1 MMPAAEDSTMCNE
14 ELLASSMAQSL
25 RIPHAVARFL
35 VARGVRTLTEAHRML
50 CGNADD
56 VHDPFLMKGMEEAV
70 EWLLAVRERGE
81 KVFVFG
87 DYDLDGMTAVT
98 LMTRALAELGIESDW
113 RLPNRFGDGYG
124 LSVSAVEEMHG
135 AGARNVI
142 TVDTGIT
149 ANAEIALAKKL
160 GMSVLVIDHHQPSGE
175 GLPECDVLLD
185 PHQEGDDYPNPE
197 LCGVGVSYKFICALY
212 SRLGM
217 PEPKKFLDLVALGTL
232 ADLVQMTPENRSF
245 TKAGLK
251 SIEGSC
257 WPGLQEMYG
266 DLMKRH
272 GSVGGIDV
280 MYKFAPLLNAPG
292 RMERPDPALKLLLS
306 PNMAAANALMAELKE
321 WNSKRKQK
329 EAEITDMALEQVKAK
344 YGDKLPTVLVVAG
357 NNWHVGVIGIVAAK
371 LAQEY
376 HRPTAV
382 LSITDGMA
390 HASARAVPGFNW
402 HKALFESRDLFDRW
416 GGHANAAGFSLP
428 SDKIDELRE
437 RLEQSAKVQNYTGA
451 VEELPAGAYPY
462 DIRISLNELV
472 VEAEQYMSPDGSTC
486 PGGKKLI
493 SILDFFDL
501 LEPFSG
507 NFPYPIFRADN
518 IKVHRLRELR
528 GGHLQMDISQ
538 AGSRVFP
545 AIAFGLRKSKAL
557 LHGDKPVSVI
567 FEPTWNYFND
577 RKSMQLCIKA
587 IESCD

>member
-1 MMPAAEDSTMCNE
+1 MMPAAEDSTMSNE

-70 EWLLAVRERGE
+70 AWLLDVRERGE

-149 ANAEIALAKKL
+149 ANTEIALAKKL

-185 PHQEGDDYPNPE
+185 PHQEGDTYPNPE

-587 IESCD
+587 IEPCD

>member
-70 EWLLAVRERGE
+70 AWLLDVRERGE

-185 PHQEGDDYPNPE
+185 PHQEGDTYPNPE

-232 ADLVQMTPENRSF
+232 ADLVQMTPENRCF

-587 IESCD
+587 IEPCD

>member
-1 MMPAAEDSTMCNE
+1 MCNE

-70 EWLLAVRERGE
+70 AWLLDVRERGE

-185 PHQEGDDYPNPE
+185 PHQEGDTYPNPE

>member
-70 EWLLAVRERGE
+70 AWLLDVRERGE

-124 LSVSAVEEMHG
+124 LSVSAVEEMHS

-185 PHQEGDDYPNPE
+185 PHQEGDTYPNPE

-266 DLMKRH
+266 DLMKSH

-587 IESCD
+587 IEPCD

>member
-50 CGNADD
+50 CGNAGD
-56 VHDPFLMKGMEEAV
+56 VHDPFLMKGMKEAV

-185 PHQEGDDYPNPE
+185 PHQEGDTYPNPE

>member
-1 MMPAAEDSTMCNE
+1 MEATEEIMNE
-14 ELLASSMAQSL
+14 RLASSMSASL
-25 RIPHAVARFL
+25 RIPHVVARFL
-35 VARGVRTLTEAHRML
+35 VSRGVCSISEAHRML
-50 CGNADD
+50 CGNAGD
-56 VHDPFLMKGMEEAV
+56 VLDPFLIKGMEEAV
-70 EWLLAVRERGE
+70 AWLLDVRERHE

-87 DYDLDGMTAVT
+87 DYDLDGMSAVT
-98 LMTRALAELGIESDW
+98 LMTRALAELGVESDW

-124 LSVSAVEEMHG
+124 LSSSAVEEMHQ
-135 AGARNVI
+135 AGARYVI

-149 ANAEIALAKKL
+149 ANAEIALAKQL
-160 GMSVLVIDHHQPSGE
+160 GMSILVIDHHQPSGD
-175 GLPECDVLLD
+175 GLPNCDVLLD
-185 PHQEGDDYPNPE
+185 PHQEGDTYPNPE
-197 LCGVGVSYKFICALY
+197 LCGVGVSYKFICAVY
-212 SRLGM
+212 SRLSM
-217 PEPKKFLDLVALGTL
+217 PEPQKFLDLVALGTL
-232 ADLVQMTPENRSF
+232 ADLVKMTPENRAF

-251 SIEGSC
+251 SIESSC
-257 WPGLQEMYG
+257 WPGLQEMYS

-306 PNMAAANALMAELKE
+306 PNMATANALMAELRE

-329 EAEITDMALEQVKAK
+329 EAEITEMAQEQMKAM
-344 YGDKLPTVLVVAG
+344 YGETLPTVIVVAG
-357 NNWHVGVIGIVAAK
+357 ADWHVGVIGIVAAK

-382 LSITDGMA
+382 LSIQGGMA

-428 SDKIDELRE
+428 AEKIDELRT
-437 RLEQSAKVQNYTGA
+437 RLEASAQVQNYTGS
-451 VEELPAGAYPY
+451 EEVVAEPYSY
-462 DIRISLNELV
+462 DICVSLNELIV
-472 VEAEQYMSPDGSTC
+472 DSSQYMPVHESA
-486 PGGKKLI
+486 KKNQLI
-493 SILDFFDL
+493 SVLDFIDL

-507 NFPYPIFRADN
+507 NFPYPTFRADN
-518 IKVHRLRELR
+518 IKVHRLRELK

-545 AIAFGLRKSKAL
+545 AIAFGLRKYKNLLSKPA
-557 LHGDKPVSVI
+557 SVI

-577 RKSMQLCIKA
+577 KKSLQLCIKA
-587 IESCD
+587 IEPYSEGD